1 MLVRICVDADK
12 TTFGVTDNDFSSN
25 LLSNWSVQDHCS
37 LFGKTTRNYQRL
49 KAYQQKFKDGFKS
62 CVG

>member
-1 MLVRICVDADK
+1 MLVRIYCLDADK

-37 LFGKTTRNYQRL
+37 LLGEDNPEL
-49 KAYQQKFKDGFKS
+49 SELDQQKFKDGFKV